1 MGIDQSIAEED
12 DEDSNIKYEENCVQ
26 EINVN

>member
-12 DEDSNIKYEENCVQ
+12 DEDSNIKYEENSVQ
-26 EINVN
+26 KINVN